1 VLDSLLA
8 SVPSEMVA
16 SLADKPTTK
25 DAWDSIAT
33 MRVGLNR
40 ARKVTVQKLRQE
52 WDRLVFRPGEDVDDF
67 ALRLSGLV

>member
-1 VLDSLLA
+1 
-8 SVPSEMVA
+8 MVA

-25 DAWDSIAT
+25 DAWDSIAA
-33 MRVGLNR
+33 MRVGLNH

-52 WDRLVFRPGEDVDDF
+52 WDHLAFWPGEDVDDF